1 MPMPTKP
8 LGLSDSQFTQL
19 INCAD
24 QIHRADRDRFLRAV
38 AARFQ
43 GRSELGDG
51 EFARGLRE
59 LLHGGFFKAPVISTP
74 QPARHDR
81 ASRLKSAAPLA

>member
-1 MPMPTKP
+1 MSRP

-24 QIHRADRDRFLRAV
+24 QIHGADRDRFLRAV

-43 GRSELGDG
+43 GRRDVGDG
-51 EFARGLRE
+51 EFGRALRE
-59 LLHGGFFKAPVISTP
+59 LMHGGYFKPPVLVTPHQARRVVGAPIE
-74 QPARHDR
+74 
-81 ASRLKSAAPLA
+81 